1 MVSILKGESKYLCS
15 TYYYHLNIR
24 FYAHIRKMVVSN
36 AMLPS
41 QIPLLADVPKQ
52 TCYSKTMLCSYF
64 VFFSFCEFVF
74 ILRPKGNPPNSIFAG
89 RYMRIHLLQ
98 LCY

>member
-64 VFFSFCEFVF
+64 VFFFF
-74 ILRPKGNPPNSIFAG
+74 LRICVHTSSQGQSP
-89 RYMRIHLLQ
+89 
-98 LCY
+98 